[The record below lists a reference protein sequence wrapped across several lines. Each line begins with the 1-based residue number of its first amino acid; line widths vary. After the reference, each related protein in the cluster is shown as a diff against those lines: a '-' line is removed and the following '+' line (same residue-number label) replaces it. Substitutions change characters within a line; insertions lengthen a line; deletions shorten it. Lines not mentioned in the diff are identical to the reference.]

1 MVHNEVGEFRSTALV
16 PVRVEGLDV
25 WFIVKWGVRAN
36 NLLKTALVP
45 VRVEG
50 LDVWFIMK
58 WFLAAST

>member
-1 MVHNEVGEFRSTALV
+1 MGHSEVRSYRANNLLKTVLV

-25 WFIVKWGVRAN
+25 WIIVKWGVRAN

-50 LDVWFIMK
+50 LDVWFIVK
-58 WFLAAST
+58 